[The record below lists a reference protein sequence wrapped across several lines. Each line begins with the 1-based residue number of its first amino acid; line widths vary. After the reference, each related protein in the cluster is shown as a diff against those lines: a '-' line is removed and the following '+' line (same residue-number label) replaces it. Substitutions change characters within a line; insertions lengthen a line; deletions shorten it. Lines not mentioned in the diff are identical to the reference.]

1 MLAGEG
7 YNDLS
12 TIRTKTKIRISKIM
26 RIDIDANQAY
36 LLRKLMQE
44 YAKRNPQR
52 FDSQTAD
59 LIAHKLWICLY
70 KANFKSDPVPLNFTC
85 LTTAWV
91 RFCKEVVESHVER
104 FPSNVELRQLLMNL
118 TNGREIKSC

>member
-1 MLAGEG
+1 M
-7 YNDLS
+7 NDLANP
-12 TIRTKTKIRISKIM
+12 IKTKTKIRVSKII
-26 RIDIDANQAY
+26 RIDINTSQAY
-36 LLRKLMQE
+36 ALRKLMQE
-44 YAKRNPQR
+44 YATKNRQR

-59 LIAHKLWICLY
+59 MIAHKLWVGLY

-104 FPSNVELRQLLMNL
+104 FPSNVELRQLLMNI
-118 TNGREIKSC
+118 TNGKEIKSC

>member
-1 MLAGEG
+1 M
-7 YNDLS
+7 NDLS
-12 TIRTKTKIRISKIM
+12 IIRTKTKIRVSKIIK
-26 RIDIDANQAY
+26 IDINTDQAY
-36 LLRKLMQE
+36 LLRNMMQD
-44 YAKRNPQR
+44 YAKRYPQR

-91 RFCKEVVESHVER
+91 VILQRTSGVSRREVS
-104 FPSNVELRQLLMNL
+104 
-118 TNGREIKSC
+118 I